1 MILDSL
7 ENLGNYAVLNP
18 LFAEAVRFLRDTNL
32 AALEPGKIVLEPDKL
47 IVNVNSIPPK
57 TADEA
62 KLETHVEYIDIQVP
76 ITAEETMGYTPAED
90 LPEAPYDAAVDM
102 ALYPGR
108 AANYFTLKPGMF
120 AIFFP
125 ADGHA
130 PGITPTGLK
139 KIIIK
144 VKVSAI

>member
-7 ENLGNYAVLNP
+7 DNIGSYASLNP
-18 LFAEAVRFLRDTNL
+18 LFAEAIRFLRDTDL
-32 AALEPGKIVLEPDKL
+32 ATLEPGKIILQPDRL
-47 IVNVNSIPPK
+47 IVNAIPPK
-57 TADEA
+57 TAEEA
-62 KLETHVEYIDIQVP
+62 KLETHVEFIDIQVP

-90 LPEAPYDAAVDM
+90 LPDAPYDAATDM
-102 ALYPGR
+102 TLYPGR

-120 AIFFP
+120 AVFFP

-144 VKVSAI
+144 VKC

>member
-7 ENLGNYAVLNP
+7 ENLASYAALNP
-18 LFAEAVRFLRDTNL
+18 LFAEAVRFLQDTDL
-32 AALEPGKIVLEPDKL
+32 ASLEPGKIVLEPDRL
-47 IVNVNSIPPK
+47 IVNVNAIPPK
-57 TADEA
+57 TAEEA
-62 KLETHVEYIDIQVP
+62 KLETHVEFIDIQVP
-76 ITAEETMGYTPAED
+76 ITAEETMGYTPAAD
-90 LPEAPYDAAVDM
+90 LPEAPYDASIDM

-108 AANYFTLKPGMF
+108 AANYFILKPGMF

-144 VKVSAI
+144 VKC